1 MKYLILKKNLSNS
14 TDAELVSLSLFGN
27 EQAFNFLI
35 KRYLKLVYGVVSRY
49 VFNSDE
55 KDDITQEVF
64 IKIWKNLNKYDSKRK
79 FSTWVWEIA
88 KNSALDH
95 LKKKQALTFSGYE
108 DKFGQKIE
116 NFLVDRNDS
125 LLRKI
130 EKLEVAKKLKSTLS
144 LLDFNSQEAISL
156 HHQQE
161 LSFKE
166 ISKIKNQPLNTIK
179 SQYRRGLQKLKK
191 LL

>member
-1 MKYLILKKNLSNS
+1 MKYIIPKEDLSNL
-14 TDAELVSLSLFGN
+14 TDIELVSLSLTDN
-27 EQAFNFLI
+27 EEAFNFLI

-49 VFNSDE
+49 IFNSDE

-79 FSTWVWEIA
+79 FSTWIWEIA

-95 LKKKQALTFSGYE
+95 LKKKQAITFSGYE
-108 DKFGQKIE
+108 NQFGQKIE
-116 NFLVDRNDS
+116 NLLIDHNNS
-125 LLRKI
+125 LLQKI
-130 EKLEVAKKLKSTLS
+130 EKLEVAKKLITALS

-166 ISKIKNQPLNTIK
+166 ISKIKNRPLNTIK